1 MTAILSILGDFKLFT
16 IPSAKVF
23 LLLFIF
29 ILDPEVKR
37 KEQRKSRS
45 QKKKSQR
52 YGRRKKLIRVLCR
65 EFQFN

>member
-16 IPSAKVF
+16 IPSAMVF

-52 YGRRKKLIRVLCR
+52 YGRQKK
-65 EFQFN
+65 N